1 MKHTK
6 SRATIYCFRNNDTKI
21 ALRSKATF
29 SLLFSL
35 LSFLWKRQF
44 ERREKNEKR
53 KVKRTKRNDNL
64 PKENCRFFLV
74 CLEGFEPPTY
84 WFVASYSIQL
94 SYRHIFSM
102 KEYIPNSEFC
112 QAIFKD

>member
-1 MKHTK
+1 MHNRNKKRTSGWTRPFLRCTEYAQIEIGIERTVILDGLFESQFRKKTK
-6 SRATIYCFRNNDTKI
+6 RAIPVGRTLLFFGFIQIN

-53 KVKRTKRNDNL
+53 K
-64 PKENCRFFLV
+64 
-74 CLEGFEPPTY
+74 
-84 WFVASYSIQL
+84 
-94 SYRHIFSM
+94 
-102 KEYIPNSEFC
+102 
-112 QAIFKD
+112 

>member
-64 PKENCRFFLV
+64 PKENCRFFLAGD
-74 CLEGFEPPTY
+74 EGFEPSQT
-84 WFVASYSIQL
+84 
-94 SYRHIFSM
+94 
-102 KEYIPNSEFC
+102 ESESVVLPLHKSPMDYF
-112 QAIFKD
+112 QQTVF

>member
-1 MKHTK
+1 V
-6 SRATIYCFRNNDTKI
+6 IYFVTQNVILKPTVSVILYSPPKLGE
-21 ALRSKATF
+21 AQYHLQSKAAF

-64 PKENCRFFLV
+64 
-74 CLEGFEPPTY
+74 
-84 WFVASYSIQL
+84 L
-94 SYRHIFSM
+94 SKIVVSFW
-102 KEYIPNSEFC
+102 
-112 QAIFKD
+112 QG

>member
-1 MKHTK
+1 
-6 SRATIYCFRNNDTKI
+6 
-21 ALRSKATF
+21 LRSKATF

-64 PKENCRFFLV
+64 PKENCRFFIQ
-74 CLEGFEPPTY
+74 CFAEQ
-84 WFVASYSIQL
+84 SYLFFYLFSL
-94 SYRHIFSM
+94 IFSL
-102 KEYIPNSEFC
+102 ETTI
-112 QAIFKD
+112 